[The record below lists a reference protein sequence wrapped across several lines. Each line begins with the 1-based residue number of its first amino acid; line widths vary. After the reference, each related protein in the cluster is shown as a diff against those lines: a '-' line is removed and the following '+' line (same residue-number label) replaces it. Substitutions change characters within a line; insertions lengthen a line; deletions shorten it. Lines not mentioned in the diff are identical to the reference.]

1 MSKKKKQKVGWRKGT
16 VKDNSKPTKARLGE
30 RRCKEGT
37 HNKMELKTK
46 KKKKKKSPFPLQNN
60 FFKILNINVHTHF
73 LKVSVIKEI
82 FSNLFF

>member
-1 MSKKKKQKVGWRKGT
+1 MKCEITNEQKKKQKVGWRKGT

-46 KKKKKKSPFPLQNN
+46 KKKKITIPTSK
-60 FFKILNINVHTHF
+60 
-73 LKVSVIKEI
+73 
-82 FSNLFF
+82 